1 MIYSLYAFS
10 FLQNTWL
17 CYESYSLFFIFLI
30 FSIKKTNKKTP
41 LAKSSNSWSH
51 FKTIILK
58 INELCIYSM
67 CLWSVMPFKFKSLS
81 FFTYV
86 NKVLLKK
93 KKKKH
98 KSLDF
103 NSNLKYHNYPLQDL
117 VTTASCFFAQRI
129 PVLCHLSFKIQNW
142 SSTNL

>member
-30 FSIKKTNKKTP
+30 FSIKKTNKKNP

-93 KKKKH
+93 KNKNIKVWT
-98 KSLDF
+98 LIVT
-103 NSNLKYHNYPLQDL
+103 SNIITIL
-117 VTTASCFFAQRI
+117 
-129 PVLCHLSFKIQNW
+129 FKIWWQLPLV
-142 SSTNL
+142 SLHKEFQSCVI